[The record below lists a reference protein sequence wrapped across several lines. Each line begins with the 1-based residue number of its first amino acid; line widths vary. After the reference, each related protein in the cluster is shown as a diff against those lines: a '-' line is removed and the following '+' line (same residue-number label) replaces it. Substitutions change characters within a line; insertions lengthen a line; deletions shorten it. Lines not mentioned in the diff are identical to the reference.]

1 MGAGGSGWRAL
12 SIAGLVLGVAALVL
26 GAGIA
31 MLSASQAL
39 NSLRSTPPS
48 APPQAINAATTRTV
62 TVYTTV
68 RSTGLDAE
76 EYRAWLREKL
86 IVVSFYLDRLADA
99 LEASGNGS
107 GRADAIVRA
116 IAIKLEMEETYRR
129 CLRVEPPEEYREA
142 HQRLLKMLG
151 HYIEA
156 AGLSIDGVSRGDG
169 SLLRRAELLIAE
181 AEGDRLALILL
192 LKGSLSS

>member
-1 MGAGGSGWRAL
+1 MGARGSGWKAL
-12 SIAGLVLGVAALVL
+12 PIAGLVLEVAALVL

-99 LEASGNGS
+99 LEASGNSS

-142 HQRLLKMLG
+142 HRRLLRMLG

>member
-12 SIAGLVLGVAALVL
+12 PIAGLVLGVAALVL

-39 NSLRSTPPS
+39 NSPRST
-48 APPQAINAATTRTV
+48 PPQAINAATTRTV
-62 TVYTTV
+62 TVYTAV
-68 RSTGLDAE
+68 RSAGLDAE

-99 LEASGNGS
+99 LEASGNSS
-107 GRADAIVRA
+107 GRAEAIVRA

-142 HQRLLKMLG
+142 HQRLLSMLG

-156 AGLSIDGVSRGDG
+156 AGLSIDGVSRGDA

>member
-12 SIAGLVLGVAALVL
+12 PIAGLVLGVAALVL

-39 NSLRSTPPS
+39 SSLRSTPP
-48 APPQAINAATTRTV
+48 QAIIAATTRTV
-62 TVYTTV
+62 TVYTAV

-99 LEASGNGS
+99 LEASGNSS

-142 HQRLLKMLG
+142 HQRLLSMLG

-156 AGLSIDGVSRGDG
+156 AGLSIDGVSRGDA